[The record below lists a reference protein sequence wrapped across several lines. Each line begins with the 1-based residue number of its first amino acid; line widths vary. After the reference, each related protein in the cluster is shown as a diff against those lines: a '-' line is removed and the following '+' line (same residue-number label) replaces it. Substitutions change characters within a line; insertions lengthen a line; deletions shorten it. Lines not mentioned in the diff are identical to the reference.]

1 MTTVIIVLLVLIVGA
16 AAAVF
21 FLRKKPVPPPAP
33 PSPAPETTGDGRTS
47 LEKLFSNLLEINLF
61 LRLQAAPAEIM
72 TLVEGI
78 IDDTRTTLPAMVE
91 RYPDETLTYRMEK
104 ICETDLMRQ
113 LKEYFDLSEES
124 RKTYNQDM
132 IQRLTDIHRLI
143 GRAKKIVEHNE
154 VSEFKMIARELE
166 IKFGQGA

>member
-61 LRLQAAPAEIM
+61 LRLQP
-72 TLVEGI
+72 
-78 IDDTRTTLPAMVE
+78 RLP
-91 RYPDETLTYRMEK
+91 K
-104 ICETDLMRQ
+104 
-113 LKEYFDLSEES
+113 S
-124 RKTYNQDM
+124 
-132 IQRLTDIHRLI
+132 
-143 GRAKKIVEHNE
+143 
-154 VSEFKMIARELE
+154 
-166 IKFGQGA
+166 